1 LNNELFCLKVTL
13 TSIYFNDY
21 RSDEFH
27 VDVPQALG
35 RLHRIHIGHDNSG
48 FGSAWFLDKVVIE
61 EEKTG
66 KMFEFVWR
74 NWLDKKKG
82 PIECDIVEIGYN
94 LDSETPRDF
103 AEQGQGQDHGKERP
117 LEVEGHVIDL
127 DAKKH
132 AGLELEHHEHH
143 GHVVGHSEH
152 PEHKEHSEHQDKK
165 NLHLHKKGSE
175 DDSGDDMDRETA
187 VKPPSVRSSR
197 ASLTDVS
204 KRSSS
209 KQSLKSQE
217 GSHHGTQSLKV
228 DSPKGS
234 SADLQGKRSPDNG
247 GQTSSNIHHPK
258 SPDHG
263 DQEHRKSP
271 DHDDKE
277 HRNLPEQ
284 DRKSPDDHHGKK
296 QRKSPDH
303 VSKEHQKSPDQ
314 GMKSPDRR
322 KSPDQGMKSPDR
334 QKSPDQGMKSPDRRK
349 SPDHH
354 DDKKSE
360 KRSGSASKVVDDN
373 DTLASEAEIRRV
385 TDSEDD

>member
-1 LNNELFCLKVTL
+1 ML
-13 TSIYFNDY
+13 TPIYFNDF

-27 VDVPQALG
+27 VEVPQALG
-35 RLHRIHIGHDNSG
+35 RLHRIHIGHDNTG

-66 KMFEFVWR
+66 KVFEFVWR

-94 LDSETPRDF
+94 WDSETPRDF
-103 AEQGQGQDHGKERP
+103 AEQGQGQDHGEERP
-117 LEVEGHVIDL
+117 LEVEGHVVDL
-127 DAKKH
+127 DDKKH
-132 AGLELEHHEHH
+132 AGTELEHHEHH
-143 GHVVGHSEH
+143 GHLVGHSERHSEH
-152 PEHKEHSEHQDKK
+152 PEHEEHSEHQDKK
-165 NLHLHKKGSE
+165 NLHLHKKRSE
-175 DDSGDDMDRETA
+175 DDSGDYMDRETA

-217 GSHHGTQSLKV
+217 GSHHGTHILKV
-228 DSPKGS
+228 DSPKSS

-247 GQTSSNIHHPK
+247 EETSYIHHRK

-263 DQEHRKSP
+263 DNEHRKSP

-277 HRNLPEQ
+277 HQNLPDQ
-284 DRKSPDDHHGKK
+284 GRKSPDHHNGKE

-303 VSKEHQKSPDQ
+303 VSKEHLKSSDQ
-314 GMKSPDRR
+314 DMKSPDHR
-322 KSPDQGMKSPDR
+322 KSPDLD
-334 QKSPDQGMKSPDRRK
+334 MKSPDRRK

-360 KRSGSASKVVDDN
+360 NESGRASPKVVGDN